1 VVGFV
6 ELPRPAKERTGIS
19 LDKNIVVGAE
29 LKITVTIPTYNE
41 AENLPKLVSAIFA
54 LPLDLHILVVD
65 DNSPDGTG
73 KVADDIAAQD
83 KRLQVLHRFGKLGLR
98 SAYLAA
104 FQQVLLG
111 DTEVIVQMDADFS
124 HDPAVLTDMAARI
137 ASCDVV
143 IGSRYVKGGSVDERW
158 PLWRKEL
165 SAFGNLYARSILG
178 FPLRD
183 VTTGYRMWRRET
195 LQSMPLE
202 RIRSN
207 GSVFLVEM
215 AYLAYCLEYRIE
227 EVPIYFADRRWG
239 KSKMSF
245 KIQSEASLRV
255 WQVWWDYRDIRRA
268 GRKARVVPTP

>member
-1 VVGFV
+1 M
-6 ELPRPAKERTGIS
+6 
-19 LDKNIVVGAE
+19 
-29 LKITVTIPTYNE
+29 KITVVTPTYNE
-41 AENLPKLVSAIFA
+41 AENLPKLVSALFA
-54 LPLDLHILVVD
+54 LPLDLRIFIVD

-73 KVADDIAAQD
+73 KIADDLAAQNE
-83 KRLQVLHRFGKLGLR
+83 RVQVLHRPGKLGLR
-98 SAYLAA
+98 SAYLNA
-104 FQQVLLG
+104 FQQIISEDV
-111 DTEVIVQMDADFS
+111 DAIVQMDADFS
-124 HDPAVLTDMAARI
+124 HDPSVLPDMAARLE
-137 ASCDVV
+137 SCDAV
-143 IGSRYVKGGSVDERW
+143 IGSRYAKGGAVDERW

-183 VTTGYRMWRRET
+183 VTTGYRMWRRAT

-207 GSVFLVEM
+207 GYVFLVEM

-245 KIQSEASLRV
+245 RIQFEAALRV
-255 WQVWWDYRDIRRA
+255 WQVWWNYRDVRRA
-268 GRKARVVPTP
+268 GRKARVIPAP